1 MAQNINLNASPYFD
15 DFDASSSY
23 QRVLFKPGTP
33 IQARELTTLQSILQN
48 QVEQFGKHFFKE
60 GSVVIPGQ
68 IAYDP
73 DYFYVQIDANHLGVP
88 VEIYLEALVGQTIKG
103 QISGVKAKV
112 VNYITANVSE
122 RGNATLY
129 VKYQTG
135 SENDEGE
142 NGNQKTTFESGEN
155 LVVTTD
161 VKYSLSTI
169 RSESTFA
176 TTLLTDAIGDG
187 SVAKIADGVY
197 FIRGFF
203 VNVPAQNVILDQ
215 YGDTPSYRV
224 GLFIDEA
231 ISVASSENSDLF
243 DNARG
248 FSNFAAPGADRLKIT
263 TTLIKKSL
271 DDLNDED
278 FIELLRIENGI
289 VQKFVKESAY
299 NIINDELARRT
310 YDESGHY
317 YVTPFSIEVKE
328 SLNDQTG
335 NDGVYLPFQQTQ
347 SGTTP
352 DEGLLSLQISPGKA
366 YVRGYEVETI
376 STVSLDVPKARTTEL
391 KENSS
396 IPFTLGRQFEL
407 NNVHGSI
414 PVGFSTS
421 TVKLHAERTS
431 SGGSAAGLEIGV
443 ARVYDLKL
451 KNADYQDDSTPFV
464 VSLYDV
470 QTYNYINLNSSIT
483 QTLPAYIEGKSSG
496 AHGYLVEAASNT
508 NQLKLYQ
515 VSGTFITSEQI
526 KINGEDNSRSIKD
539 VRDYSM
545 NDVKQLYSSSAAFTA
560 DILLNRGVSIA
571 EQGNQFSITSAGVI
585 KSPNQTFNVGIS
597 TGDILAYA
605 KEGDTVPT
613 FNKVTAVSKSAKT
626 VTVSATTNV
635 TGVADGTL
643 PGSTISVTNVL
654 RLVPQEFNLNEAFL
668 YAPLEELNVSDTNIS
683 ESNIVVRKAY
693 DVTIAN
699 NGLSQTLETD
709 VSMTLEPFDEEDY
722 NLTYTSTGAIE
733 NLNNSKLTVSGRTI
747 TLQDLSVASGA
758 ARLTVT
764 FKKKDL
770 VAKSKVFNRNA
781 TLIVDKSSK
790 ASSGTAT
797 TSTQDGLT
805 FGGLY
810 GTRVQDKQIC
820 LNVPDVQ
827 EVIAVF
833 ESNDANEPE
842 LPKLTLTNFNANI
855 LNTIKGELI
864 KGATSGAVGTLV
876 DNNSSNQ
883 VEFVYFNEQTFQVD
897 EKITFSE
904 SQVTANISAVSV
916 GDRDVLAN
924 FELFPNQKPE
934 FADYSFLERRSD
946 TAAPSRKL
954 KILFNHF
961 VLNNDDPGDFV
972 TVDSYEKQRYTEDIP
987 MIEGIV
993 PVSDIIDVR
1002 PRVVPF
1008 DVSSATASPFEYNAR
1023 AFAKATNSSPFN
1035 FVSDKAIN
1043 LDYNYYLGRIDRIYL
1058 NRDGEFFLASG
1069 VPSKYPKEPQ
1079 VVDSSFDVGT
1089 ISIPPYVFKTEDVD
1103 IILTPHKRYRMIDI
1117 SQLEDRLTNVENYTA
1132 LSLLETE
1139 TKNLTIRDSQTGLD
1153 RFKSGFFVDNFRSI
1167 FGGEVG
1173 ASDYRCSVDT
1183 SNGHLR
1189 PTHYTTAIDLL
1200 LGSEAVIGS
1209 GNVADPAADLRFVK
1223 DLGTPNTIK
1232 KGDVVCLNY
1241 DDVVYFSNKFAT
1253 RSENVNPFHVVNWIG
1268 AIELNPA
1275 TDTWIETRKS
1285 RRTADIEGN
1294 YNTMIGMTGADSNTG
1309 ISPTE
1314 WNSWDTTWRGTK
1326 VTGRNSRSTKVGT
1339 RVVGRSTSKGS
1350 FQKGRGIP
1358 ITKTTTRRDSFIK
1371 VTNTTTLTTTKQQR
1385 TGLSFKVSERFDS
1398 TNLGDRVVSTEVV
1411 HTMRSRN
1418 IEFIARRMKPNGRVY
1433 PFFDNVDM
1441 SKYVIPKLIEIE
1453 MVGGTFQTGEVI
1465 VGNKGASSI
1474 RVRVAKSDHKYGP
1487 YNSPSQTYK
1496 QNPYK
1501 TGEILPKAYSTT
1513 STVLNVDTAG
1523 LELQSASGYYGYV
1536 SKDMTLIGQSSGAV
1550 AKVKQIRLK
1559 ADNSGTIIGSLYLP
1573 DATLPSSPSFSTGTK
1588 TFSLTSS
1595 KTKSTIVG
1603 TKDSEAETNYSASGT
1618 LQNVENLTLR
1628 MRNADVE
1635 RNTSSENRTLT
1646 NSRTRRRART
1656 TFRDRTTTQ
1665 RRWVDPLAQ
1674 SFEVPDTNGIFIS
1687 KVDFFFRTVD
1697 TTGLPVTCQI
1707 RTMQTGLPTQ
1717 TIVPFGETVLTPD
1730 QVSVSNDSSVPT
1742 TFEFPSP
1749 VYLAPNQ
1756 AYCFVLLS
1764 ASNEY
1769 NVWISRMGE
1778 VDVSTLDKAESE
1790 QIIVAQQPL
1799 LGSLFKSQNGAT
1811 WDPAQYEDLKLTAYR
1826 SNFFEGSSTARFY
1839 NPDLDIGN
1847 NQIASLNVNPL
1858 ETTSKSV
1865 LVGIAKSLSTTEI
1878 GTLTPGVKILQQGN
1892 FGFSGNL
1899 RSLVGAIG
1907 INSDLSITNAGT
1919 AFTSAS
1925 TTYADVNLISLSGKG
1940 AGAKAKITVSGG
1952 VAVAATVSIGG
1963 TGYAFGDSLTADY
1976 SNTGN
1981 FGKNLILSIPNNVGV
1996 ISAFNSLIIDKV
2008 QGNVAVDASS
2018 TLFFVGSGGTSN
2030 ISGASN
2036 VKYSETLSD
2045 GLHLKVRHSNHG
2057 MYAINN
2063 FVTLSGI
2070 QPDQKP
2076 GKINAK
2082 YSPTDTSNIVLD
2094 GVGIFT
2100 SFENVPVSTTNPGY
2114 IQIDDEIIKY
2124 IGVNTSSS
2132 SLIGISRAQ
2141 DNTISELH
2149 SINEPVF
2156 KYEMNG
2162 VSLRRI
2168 NKKHDFSEVNHSIF
2182 PIDVDSYYI
2191 KIDPSES
2198 GADRTTGNANSFPV
2212 LFFNEDKKCG
2222 SYDQLSLKNSNR
2234 TPHATQNIPFNALT
2248 PNLQTAIPEG
2258 TNVSAKVRTF
2268 SGSSPDNLTQISFQ
2282 DQGFED
2288 ISLESTNFFETPRI
2302 VCSKVNEDAHL
2313 QDFPG
2318 RKSFTIEVTFDTTD
2332 PKVSPMIDLDR
2343 VNAIYTSNRINSKI
2357 SDYSTDGRVN
2367 SLTED
2372 PSIATYVTKIIKLE
2386 KGSDNLKVF
2395 FDAYRHS
2402 SNDIRVLYRL
2412 FRTDTDETN
2421 QSYELFPG
2429 FNNLDSNGNIVNSAN
2444 NDGLPDK
2451 IVDFSNTDDD
2461 FRGYEYT
2468 AKNLPLFNGFQIK
2481 IIMNGTN
2488 LAKVPLIRDLR
2499 VIATA

>member
-15 DFDASSSY
+15 DFDASNSY

-33 IQARELTTLQSILQN
+33 IQARELTTLQSILQD

-88 VEIYLEALVGQTIKG
+88 VEIYLDALVGQTIKG

-112 VNYITANVSE
+112 VNYITSNTSE

-129 VKYQTG
+129 VKYSTG
-135 SENDEGE
+135 SENDEGV
-142 NGNQKTTFESGEN
+142 NGNQKTVFDAGEN
-155 LVVTTD
+155 LIVTQD

-176 TTLLTDAIGDG
+176 TTLLTDSVGEG
-187 SVAKIADGVY
+187 SVAKIAEGVY

-203 VNVPAQNVILDQ
+203 VNVPAQEVILDQ

-224 GLFIDEA
+224 GLFINEE
-231 ISVASSENSDLF
+231 ITVASTENPDLF

-289 VQKFVKESAY
+289 VQKFVKDNPY
-299 NIINDELARRT
+299 NILNDELARRT

-328 SLNDQTG
+328 SLNDQIG
-335 NDGVYLPFQQTQ
+335 NDGVYLPNQQTQ
-347 SGTTP
+347 SGITP
-352 DEGLLSLQISPGKA
+352 SDDFISLQISPGKA
-366 YVRGYEVETI
+366 YVRGYEIETI
-376 STVSLDVPKARTTEL
+376 STTSLDVPKARTTEL

-407 NNVHGSI
+407 NNVHGSL

-421 TVKLHAERTS
+421 TVSLRSERTA
-431 SGGSAAGLEIGV
+431 SGGTAAGLEIGV

-451 KNADYQDDSTPFV
+451 KNADYQNDATPFV

-470 QTYNYINLNSSIT
+470 QTYNYINLNSTIDLA
-483 QTLPAYIEGKSSG
+483 LPAYIEGKNSS
-496 AHGYLVEAASNT
+496 AHGYLVEAVSGS

-515 VSGTFITSEQI
+515 VSGTFIPNEQI
-526 KINGEDNSRSIKD
+526 KINGEDDSRTIKD

-545 NDVKQLYSSSAAFTA
+545 NDVKQLHSSTAAFTA
-560 DILLNRGVSIA
+560 DVLLNRGIA
-571 EQGNQFSITSAGVI
+571 IAPQGDQFSITSGGVI
-585 KSPNQTFNVGIS
+585 KSPNQTFSVGIQ
-597 TGDILAYA
+597 TGDIVAYA
-605 KEGDTVPT
+605 QEGDTVPT
-613 FNKVTAVSKSAKT
+613 FNKVTDVSASAKT
-626 VTVSATTNV
+626 ITVDQITTV
-635 TGVADGTL
+635 TGVCNGAK
-643 PGSTISVTNVL
+643 PGSTITVTNVL
-654 RLVPQEFNLNEAFL
+654 KLVPQEFNLNEAYL
-668 YAPLEELNVSDTNIS
+668 YAPLEEINVSDTNLS

-693 DVTIAN
+693 DVTISG
-699 NGLSQTLETD
+699 NGLNQTLETD
-709 VSMTLEPFDEEDY
+709 NSMTLEPFDEEDY

-733 NLNNSKLTVSGRTI
+733 SLDNSKLTVNGRTI
-747 TLQDLSVASGA
+747 TLQDLSVASGS

-770 VAKSKVFNRNA
+770 TPKSKVYNRNA
-781 TLIVDKSSK
+781 VLIVDKSSK
-790 ASSGTAT
+790 EGSGTAT
-797 TSTQDGLT
+797 TSFQDGLT
-805 FGGLY
+805 FGKIF
-810 GTRVQDKQIC
+810 GTRVQDKQIS

-827 EVIAVF
+827 DVLAVF
-833 ESNDANEPE
+833 ESNDENEPE

-855 LNTIKGELI
+855 LNTIKGEYI
-864 KGATSGAVGTLV
+864 RGETSGAVATV
-876 DNNSSNQ
+876 VVNNATNQ
-883 VEFVYFNEQTFQVD
+883 VDFVYLNEQSFQVD
-897 EKITFSE
+897 EKVTFAE
-904 SQVTANISAVSV
+904 SQVTANVSAISV
-916 GDRDVLAN
+916 GDRDILPN
-924 FELFPNQKPE
+924 FSLVPNQKPQ
-934 FADYSFLERRSD
+934 FCDYSFLERNSD
-946 TAAPSRKL
+946 SAPPTRKL
-954 KILFNHF
+954 KIIFNHY
-961 VLNNDDPGDFV
+961 VLNADDPGDFV
-972 TVDSYEKQRYTEDIP
+972 TVDSYEKQRYKSEIPILED
-987 MIEGIV
+987 GV
-993 PVSDIIDVR
+993 AGCDIIDVR

-1008 DVSSATASPFEYNAR
+1008 DVATATRSPFEYNAR

-1043 LDYNYYLGRIDRIYL
+1043 LDYNFYLGRIDRVYL
-1058 NRDGEFFLASG
+1058 NKDGEFFLAEG
-1069 VPSKYPKEPQ
+1069 VPSKEPKEPQ
-1079 VVDSSFDVGT
+1079 VIDGSLDVGT
-1089 ISIPPYVFKTEDVD
+1089 ITVPPYVFKTDDVEVV
-1103 IILTPHKRYRMIDI
+1103 LTPHKRYRMIDI
-1117 SQLEDRLTNVENYTA
+1117 SQLEDRLTTVENYTA

-1153 RFKSGFFVDNFRSI
+1153 RFKSGFFVDNFRSV
-1167 FGGEVG
+1167 FGGETA
-1173 ASDYRCSVDT
+1173 ASDYRCSIDT
-1183 SNGHLR
+1183 LEGHLR
-1189 PTHYTTAIDLL
+1189 PTHYTTAVDLL

-1209 GNVADPAADLRFVK
+1209 SGTPDPAADLRFVQ

-1232 KGDVVCLNY
+1232 KGDVICLNY
-1241 DDVVYFSNKFAT
+1241 DDVVYFANKFAT

-1275 TDTWIETRKS
+1275 TDTWIETKKTK
-1285 RRTADIEGN
+1285 RTADIEGN
-1294 YNTMIGMTGADSNTG
+1294 YKTTMQQTGADSNTG
-1309 ISPTE
+1309 LAPVE
-1314 WNSWDTTWRGTK
+1314 WGSWNTTWRGTQ
-1326 VTGRNSRSTKVGT
+1326 VTGRTRTRT
-1339 RVVGRSTSKGS
+1339 RVDSRRIGRTTTRGPRRSR
-1350 FQKGRGIP
+1350 GRLE
-1358 ITKTTTRRDSFIK
+1358 TTRTTRRDTFIQF
-1371 VTNTTTLTTTKQQR
+1371 TNTTTLTTRRQQR
-1385 TGLSFKVSERFDS
+1385 TGTQLKVTERFDS
-1398 TNLGDRVVSTEVV
+1398 TNLGDRVVSTEVI

-1453 MVGGTFQTGEVI
+1453 MISGTFQVGEVL
-1465 VGNKGASSI
+1465 VGNSGAVSV
-1474 RVRVAKSDHKYGP
+1474 RVRVAKADHKYGP
-1487 YNSPSQTYK
+1487 YNAPSQTYK

-1513 STVLNVDTAG
+1513 SSVLNIDTAG
-1523 LELQSASGYYGYV
+1523 LELQSASGYYGYIV
-1536 SKDMTLIGQSSGAV
+1536 KDMKLVGQSSGGV
-1550 AKVKQIRLK
+1550 AKIKDIRLK
-1559 ADNSGTIIGSLYLP
+1559 ADNSGTIIGSLFLP
-1573 DATLPSSPSFSTGTK
+1573 DPTLSSTPSFSTGTK

-1603 TKDSEAETNYSASGT
+1603 TKDSEAETTYSASGT

-1635 RNTSSENRTLT
+1635 RNTQTQGRTRT
-1646 NSRTRRRART
+1646 SSRTRQRART
-1656 TFRDRTTTQ
+1656 TFRDRTTVQ

-1697 TTGLPVTCQI
+1697 TAGLPVTCQI

-1826 SNFFEGSSTARFY
+1826 AEFFEGSSTARFY

-1847 NQIASLNVNPL
+1847 NQIASLDLNPL
-1858 ETTSKSV
+1858 ETTSKSI
-1865 LVGIAKSLSTTEI
+1865 LVGIAKSLSTAET
-1878 GTLTPGVKILQQGN
+1878 GALTPGVKVLQQSN
-1892 FGFSGNL
+1892 PGFSGNL

-1907 INSDLSITNAGT
+1907 ISSDLTITNAGT

-1925 TTYADVNLISLSGKG
+1925 TTYANVDLISLTGKG
-1940 AGAKAKITVSGG
+1940 SGAKATVTVNGG

-1963 TGYAFGDSLTADY
+1963 TGYAFGDSLTVDYAD
-1976 SNTGN
+1976 TGN
-1981 FGKNLILSIPNNVGV
+1981 FGKNLILSIPNTVGV
-1996 ISAFNSLIIDKV
+1996 ISAFNSLIIDRV
-2008 QGNVAVDASS
+2008 QGNIAVDGSS
-2018 TLFFVGSGGTSN
+2018 TLFYVGTGGTAN

-2036 VKYSETLSD
+2036 VKYAETLSD

-2057 MYAINN
+2057 MYSVNN

-2076 GKINAK
+2076 SKIEAK
-2082 YSPTDTSNIVLD
+2082 YTPSSTGDLVVEN
-2094 GVGIFT
+2094 VGIFT
-2100 SFENVPVSTTNPGY
+2100 SFENVPVDNTNPGY
-2114 IQIDDEIIKY
+2114 IIIDDEIIKY
-2124 IGVNTSSS
+2124 TGVNTAAN
-2132 SLIGISRAQ
+2132 SLQGISRAQ
-2141 DNTISELH
+2141 DNTISEEH
-2149 SINEPVF
+2149 SINEPVY

-2168 NKKHDFSEVNHSIF
+2168 NKKHDFSEVNHSLF
-2182 PIDVDSYYI
+2182 PIDMDSYHI
-2191 KIDPSES
+2191 KIDASKS
-2198 GADRTTGNANSFPV
+2198 GTDRTTGNANSFPV

-2258 TNVSAKVRTF
+2258 TTVSAKVRTF
-2268 SGSSPDNLTQISFQ
+2268 SGGSPDNLTQLSFN
-2282 DQGFED
+2282 DQGFEP

-2302 VCSKVNEDAHL
+2302 ICSKVNEDEHL

-2318 RKSFTIEVTFDTTD
+2318 KKSFTIEVALETTD

-2343 VNAIYTSNRINSKI
+2343 VNAILTTNRINSKI
-2357 SDYSTDGRVN
+2357 TDFSTDGRVN

-2372 PSIATYVTKIIKLE
+2372 PSAATYVTKIIKLE

-2412 FRTDTDETN
+2412 FRTDTDESN

-2429 FNNLDSNGNIVNSAN
+2429 YKNLDANGNVVSTSD

-2461 FRGYEYT
+2461 FRSYEYT
-2468 AKNLPLFNGFQIK
+2468 AKNLPLFNGFQVK
-2481 IIMNGTN
+2481 IVMNGTN

>member
-15 DFDASSSY
+15 DFDASNSY

-33 IQARELTTLQSILQN
+33 IQARELTTLQSILQD

-88 VEIYLEALVGQTIKG
+88 VEIYLDALIGQTIKG

-112 VNYITANVSE
+112 VNYVTANASE

-129 VKYQTG
+129 VKYSTG

-142 NGNQKTTFESGEN
+142 SGNQKTTFEAGEN
-155 LVVTTD
+155 LVVTQD

-176 TTLLTDAIGDG
+176 TTLLTDAVGEG
-187 SVAKIADGVY
+187 SVAKIAEGVY

-203 VNVPAQNVILDQ
+203 VNVPSQSVILDQ

-224 GLFIDEA
+224 GLFINEE
-231 ISVASSENSDLF
+231 ITVASTENPDLF

-289 VQKFVKESAY
+289 VQKFVKESTY
-299 NIINDELARRT
+299 NVINDELARRT

-317 YVTPFSIEVKE
+317 YVTPFKIDVKE
-328 SLNDQTG
+328 SLNDGVG
-335 NDGVYLPFQQTQ
+335 NDGVYLPLQQTQ
-347 SGTTP
+347 SGITP
-352 DEGLLSLQISPGKA
+352 SDDFLTLQISPGKA

-376 STVSLDVPKARTTEL
+376 STTALDVPKARTTEL

-396 IPFTLGRQFEL
+396 VPFTLGRQFEL
-407 NNVHGSI
+407 NNVHGSV
-414 PVGFSTS
+414 PVGFSTA
-421 TVKLHAERTS
+421 TVKLYSERTAT
-431 SGGSAAGLEIGV
+431 GGSAAGLEIGV

-451 KNADYQDDSTPFV
+451 KNADYQDNSTPFIA
-464 VSLYDV
+464 SLFDV
-470 QTYNYINLNSSIT
+470 QTYNYINLNSTIDL
-483 QTLPAYIEGKSSG
+483 TLPAYIEGKNSG
-496 AHGYLVEAASNT
+496 AHGYLVEAVSGSN
-508 NQLKLYQ
+508 QIKLYQ
-515 VSGTFITSEQI
+515 VSGTFIPNEQI
-526 KINGEDNSRSIKD
+526 KINGEDDSRTIQD

-545 NDVKQLYSSSAAFTA
+545 NDVKQLHSSSASFTA
-560 DILLNRGVSIA
+560 DVLLNRGISIA
-571 EQGNQFSITSAGVI
+571 PQGDEFSITSGGVI
-585 KSPNQTFNVGIS
+585 KSPNQTFNVGIK

-605 KEGDTVPT
+605 QEGDTVPT
-613 FNKVTAVSKSAKT
+613 FNKVTAVSTSAKT
-626 VTVSATTNV
+626 ITVSATTSV
-635 TGVADGTL
+635 TGVSNGAL

-654 RLVPQEFNLNEAFL
+654 KLVPQETNLNEAFL
-668 YAPLEELNVSDTNIS
+668 YAPLEEGNVSDTNLS
-683 ESNIVVRKAY
+683 ESNIVVRKSY

-722 NLTYTSTGAIE
+722 NLTYTSTGNVE
-733 NLNNSKLTVSGRTI
+733 SLNNSKLAVSGRTI
-747 TLQDLSVASGA
+747 TLQDLSVASGS

-781 TLIVDKSSK
+781 ALIVEKSSK
-790 ASSGTAT
+790 ESSGTAT
-797 TSTQDGLT
+797 TSVQDGLT
-805 FGGLY
+805 FGKLY

-827 EVIAVF
+827 DVVAVF

-855 LNTIKGELI
+855 LNTIKGELVR
-864 KGATSGAVGTLV
+864 GATSGAVGTIV
-876 DNNSSNQ
+876 VNNASNQ
-883 VEFVYFNEQTFQVD
+883 VDFVYLNEQSFQVD
-897 EKITFSE
+897 EKVTFEE
-904 SQVTANISAVSV
+904 SRVTANISAVTV
-916 GDRDVLAN
+916 GDRDILPN
-924 FELFPNQKPE
+924 FELNENQKAE
-934 FADYSFLERRSD
+934 FADYSFLERKSD
-946 TAAPSRKL
+946 AAAPTRKL
-954 KILFNHF
+954 KVIFNHY
-961 VLNNDDPGDFV
+961 LLSDDDPGDFV
-972 TVDSYEKQRYTEDIP
+972 TVDSYEKQRYTSDIP
-987 MIEGIV
+987 MIEGTIAA
-993 PVSDIIDVR
+993 SDIIDVR

-1008 DVSSATASPFEYNAR
+1008 DVATATVSPFEYNAR

-1043 LDYNYYLGRIDRIYL
+1043 LDYNFYLGRIDRIYL
-1058 NRDGEFFLASG
+1058 NKDGEFFLAEG
-1069 VPSKYPKEPQ
+1069 VPSKEPKEPQ
-1079 VVDSSFDVGT
+1079 VIDGSLDVGT
-1089 ISIPPYVFKTEDVD
+1089 ITLPPYVFRTEDVEV
-1103 IILTPHKRYRMIDI
+1103 ILTPHKRYRMIDI
-1117 SQLEDRLTNVENYTA
+1117 SQLEDRITSVENYTA

-1139 TKNLTIRDSQTGLD
+1139 TKNLTIRDAQTGLD

-1167 FGGEVG
+1167 FSGEVG
-1173 ASDYRCSVDT
+1173 QSDYRCAIDSE
-1183 SNGHLR
+1183 NGHLR
-1189 PTHYTTAIDLL
+1189 PTHYTTAVDLL
-1200 LGSEAVIGS
+1200 LGSEAVIGAS
-1209 GNVADPAADLRFVK
+1209 GSSDPSADLRFVK

-1232 KGDVVCLNY
+1232 KGDVICLNY
-1241 DDVVYFSNKFAT
+1241 EDVVYFSNKFAT

-1285 RRTADIEGN
+1285 RRTVDQEGN
-1294 YNTMIGMTGADSNTG
+1294 FNTMIGMTGADSNTG
-1309 ISPTE
+1309 ISPVE
-1314 WNSWDTTWRGTK
+1314 WGSWDTTWRGTQ
-1326 VTGRNSRSTKVGT
+1326 VTGRSSRNVRIGSRVIRRT
-1339 RVVGRSTSKGS
+1339 RTRGPRRGRRRLET
-1350 FQKGRGIP
+1350 R
-1358 ITKTTTRRDSFIK
+1358 TTTRRDRFIQF
-1371 VTNTTTLTTTKQQR
+1371 TNTTTLTTRRQQR
-1385 TGLSFKVSERFDS
+1385 TGTSFRVTERFDS

-1433 PFFDNVDM
+1433 PFFDSVDM

-1453 MVGGTFQTGEVI
+1453 MVSGTFQVGEVLI
-1465 VGNKGASSI
+1465 GNSGAASI
-1474 RVRVAKSDHKYGP
+1474 RVRVAKADHKYGP
-1487 YNSPSQTYK
+1487 YNAPSQTYK

-1501 TGEILPKAYSTT
+1501 TGEILPQSYSTT
-1513 STVLNVDTAG
+1513 STVLNIDTAG

-1536 SKDMTLIGQSSGAV
+1536 TKDMSLVGQSSGAV
-1550 AKVKQIRLK
+1550 AKIKQIRLK
-1559 ADNSGTIIGSLYLP
+1559 ADNSGTIIGSLFLP
-1573 DATLPSSPSFSTGTK
+1573 DPTLSSTPSFSTGTK

-1628 MRNADVE
+1628 TRNADVE
-1635 RNTSSENRTLT
+1635 RNTQTQGRTLRR
-1646 NSRTRRRART
+1646 SRTRQRART

-1687 KVDFFFRTVD
+1687 KVDFFFRTID
-1697 TTGLPVTCQI
+1697 TAGLPVTCQI

-1730 QVSVSNDSSVPT
+1730 QVSVSDDSSVPT

-1826 SNFFEGSSTARFY
+1826 AEFFEGASTARFY

-1847 NQIASLNVNPL
+1847 NQIATLDVNPL
-1858 ETTSKSV
+1858 ETTSKSI
-1865 LVGIAKSLSTTEI
+1865 LVGIAKSLSTAET
-1878 GTLTPGVKILQQGN
+1878 TALKPGIKILQQSN
-1892 FGFSGNL
+1892 PGFSGNL

-1907 INSDLSITNAGT
+1907 INSELTITSAGT

-1925 TTYADVNLISLSGKG
+1925 TTYQDVDIISLTGRGS
-1940 AGAKAKITVSGG
+1940 GAKAKITVSGG

-1963 TGYAFGDSLTADY
+1963 TGYAFGDSLTIDYADT
-1976 SNTGN
+1976 SN
-1981 FGKNLILSIPNNVGV
+1981 FGKNLILSIPNTVGV
-1996 ISAFNSLIIDKV
+1996 ISAFNSLIIDRV
-2008 QGNVAVDASS
+2008 QGDIAVDASS
-2018 TLFFVGSGGTSN
+2018 TLFYVGTGGTAN

-2036 VKYSETLSD
+2036 VKYTETLSD
-2045 GLHLKVRHSNHG
+2045 GLHLKVRHTNHG
-2057 MYAINN
+2057 MYAVNN

-2076 GKINAK
+2076 QKISSK
-2082 YSPTDTSNIVLD
+2082 YSPSDTSDLVVT

-2100 SFENVPVSTTNPGY
+2100 SFENVPVDNTNPGY
-2114 IQIDDEIIKY
+2114 ILIDDEVIKY
-2124 IGVNTSSS
+2124 TGVNTASN
-2132 SLIGISRAQ
+2132 SLTGITRAV
-2141 DNTISELH
+2141 DSTIAEQH
-2149 SINEPVF
+2149 SINETVY

-2168 NKKHDFSEVNHSIF
+2168 NKKHDFSEVNHSLF
-2182 PIDVDSYYI
+2182 PIDMDSYHV
-2191 KIDPSES
+2191 KIDASES
-2198 GADRTTGNANSFPV
+2198 GVDRTTGNANSFPV

-2268 SGSSPDNLTQISFQ
+2268 SGSSPDNLTQLSFA

-2302 VCSKVNEDAHL
+2302 VCSKVNEEEHL

-2318 RKSFTIEVTFDTTD
+2318 KKSFTIEVTLETTD

-2357 SDYSTDGRVN
+2357 SNYATDGRVN

-2372 PSIATYVTKIIKLE
+2372 PSIATYVTKIVKLE
-2386 KGSDNLKVF
+2386 KGSDNLKVM
-2395 FDAYRHS
+2395 FDAYRHF

-2421 QSYELFPG
+2421 QAYELFPG
-2429 FNNLDSNGNIVNSAN
+2429 YKNLDANGNVVSVGN

-2461 FRGYEYT
+2461 FRSYEYT
-2468 AKNLPLFNGFQIK
+2468 AKDLALFNGFQVK

>member
-88 VEIYLEALVGQTIKG
+88 VEIYLDALVGQTIKG
-103 QISGVKAKV
+103 QISGVRAKV
-112 VNYITANVSE
+112 VDYITGNTSE
-122 RGNATLY
+122 RGNPTLY
-129 VKYQTG
+129 VKYATG

-142 NGNQKTTFESGEN
+142 NGNQKTTFEAGEN
-155 LVVTTD
+155 LVVTKD

-176 TTLLTDAIGDG
+176 TTLLTDAVGEG
-187 SVAKIADGVY
+187 SVAKIAEGVY

-203 VNVPAQNVILDQ
+203 VNVPSQSVILDQ

-224 GLFIDEA
+224 GLFINEE
-231 ISVASSENSDLF
+231 ITVASTENPDLF

-289 VQKFVKESAY
+289 VQKFVKDSTY

-317 YVTPFSIEVKE
+317 YVTPFKIDVKE
-328 SLNDQTG
+328 SLNNGIG
-335 NDGVYLPFQQTQ
+335 NDGVYLPLQQTQ
-347 SGTTP
+347 SGITP
-352 DEGLLSLQISPGKA
+352 SDDFLTLQISPGKA

-376 STVSLDVPKARTTEL
+376 STTALDVPKARTTEL

-407 NNVHGSI
+407 NNVHGSV
-414 PVGFSTS
+414 PVGFSTA
-421 TVKLHAERTS
+421 TVKLHSERTAT
-431 SGGSAAGLEIGV
+431 GGTAAGLEIGV

-451 KNADYQDDSTPFV
+451 KNADYQDNSTPFV
-464 VSLYDV
+464 ASLFDV
-470 QTYNYINLNSSIT
+470 QTYNYINLNSTIDL
-483 QTLPAYIEGKSSG
+483 TLPAYIEGKNSG
-496 AHGYLVEAASNT
+496 AHGYLVEAVSGSN
-508 NQLKLYQ
+508 QIKLYQ
-515 VSGTFITSEQI
+515 VSGTFIPNEQI
-526 KINGEDNSRSIKD
+526 KINGEDDSRTIQD

-545 NDVKQLYSSSAAFTA
+545 NDVKQLYSSSASFTA
-560 DILLNRGVSIA
+560 DVLLNRGISIA
-571 EQGNQFSITSAGVI
+571 PQGDEFSITSGGVI
-585 KSPNQTFNVGIS
+585 RSPNQTFNVGIK

-605 KEGDTVPT
+605 QEGDTVPT
-613 FNKVTAVSKSAKT
+613 FNKVTAVSTSAKT
-626 VTVSATTNV
+626 VTVSATTSV
-635 TGVADGTL
+635 TGVSNGTL

-654 RLVPQEFNLNEAFL
+654 KLVPQETNLNEAFL
-668 YAPLEELNVSDTNIS
+668 YAPLEEANVSDTNLA
-683 ESNIVVRKAY
+683 ESNIVVRKSY

-722 NLTYTSTGAIE
+722 NLTYTSTGNVE
-733 NLNNSKLTVSGRTI
+733 SLNNSKLAVSGRTI
-747 TLQDLSVASGA
+747 TLQDLSVASGS

-781 TLIVDKSSK
+781 ALIVEKSSK
-790 ASSGTAT
+790 ESSGTAT
-797 TSTQDGLT
+797 TSVQDGLT
-805 FGGLY
+805 FGKLF

-827 EVIAVF
+827 DVIAVF

-855 LNTIKGELI
+855 LNTIKGELVR
-864 KGATSGAVGTLV
+864 GATSGAVGTIV
-876 DNNSSNQ
+876 VNNASNQ
-883 VEFVYFNEQTFQVD
+883 VDFVYLNEQSFQVD
-897 EKITFSE
+897 EKVTFEE
-904 SQVTANISAVSV
+904 SQVTANVAAVTV
-916 GDRDVLAN
+916 GDRDILTN
-924 FELFPNQKPE
+924 FELNENQKAE
-934 FADYSFLERRSD
+934 FADYSFLERKSD
-946 TAAPSRKL
+946 AAAPTRKL
-954 KILFNHF
+954 KVIFNHY
-961 VLNNDDPGDFV
+961 VLNDDDPGDFV
-972 TVDSYEKQRYTEDIP
+972 TVDSYEKQRYTADIP
-987 MIEGIV
+987 MIEGV
-993 PVSDIIDVR
+993 VAASDVIDVR

-1008 DVSSATASPFEYNAR
+1008 DVATATVSPFEYNAR

-1043 LDYNYYLGRIDRIYL
+1043 LDYNFYLGRIDRIYL
-1058 NRDGEFFLASG
+1058 NKDGEFFLAEG
-1069 VPSKYPKEPQ
+1069 VPSKQPKEPQ
-1079 VVDSSFDVGT
+1079 VIDGSLDVGT
-1089 ISIPPYVFKTEDVD
+1089 IALPPYVFKTEDVQVV
-1103 IILTPHKRYRMIDI
+1103 LTPHKRYRMIDI
-1117 SQLEDRLTNVENYTA
+1117 SQLEDRITSVENYTA
-1132 LSLLETE
+1132 LTLLETE
-1139 TKNLTIRDSQTGLD
+1139 TKNLTIRDAQTGLD

-1167 FGGEVG
+1167 FAGEVG
-1173 ASDYRCSVDT
+1173 QADYRCAIDSE
-1183 SNGHLR
+1183 NGHLR

-1200 LGSEAVIGS
+1200 LGSEAVIGAS
-1209 GNVADPAADLRFVK
+1209 GSADPSADLRFVK

-1241 DDVVYFSNKFAT
+1241 EDVVYFSNKFAT

-1285 RRTADIEGN
+1285 RRTVDQEGN

-1309 ISPTE
+1309 ISPVE
-1314 WNSWDTTWRGTK
+1314 WGSWDTTWRGTQ
-1326 VTGRNSRSTKVGT
+1326 VTGRSRTRT
-1339 RVVGRSTSKGS
+1339 RVRGRLET
-1350 FQKGRGIP
+1350 
-1358 ITKTTTRRDSFIK
+1358 TTTTRRDRFIQF
-1371 VTNTTTLTTTKQQR
+1371 TNTTTLTTRRQQR
-1385 TGLSFKVSERFDS
+1385 TGTSFKVTERFDS
-1398 TNLGDRVVSTEVV
+1398 TNLGDRVVSTEVI

-1441 SKYVIPKLIEIE
+1441 SKYVIPKLIEVE
-1453 MVGGTFQTGEVI
+1453 MVSGTFQVGEVL
-1465 VGNKGASSI
+1465 VGNSGAASI
-1474 RVRVAKSDHKYGP
+1474 RVRVAKADHKYGP
-1487 YNSPSQTYK
+1487 YNAPSQTYK

-1501 TGEILPKAYSTT
+1501 TGEILPKSYSTT
-1513 STVLNVDTAG
+1513 STVLNIDTAG
-1523 LELQSASGYYGYV
+1523 LELQSASGYYGYIA
-1536 SKDMTLIGQSSGAV
+1536 KDMSLVGQSSGAV
-1550 AKVKQIRLK
+1550 AKVKQVRLK
-1559 ADNSGTIIGSLYLP
+1559 ADNSGTIIGSLFLP
-1573 DATLPSSPSFSTGTK
+1573 DPTLSSTPSFSTGTK

-1628 MRNADVE
+1628 TRNADVE
-1635 RNTSSENRTLT
+1635 RNTQTQG
-1646 NSRTRRRART
+1646 RTRTRTRTRQRART

-1687 KVDFFFRTVD
+1687 KVDFFFRTID
-1697 TTGLPVTCQI
+1697 TAGLPVTCQI

-1730 QVSVSNDSSVPT
+1730 QVSVSDDSSVPT

-1826 SNFFEGSSTARFY
+1826 AEFFEGASTARFY

-1847 NQIASLNVNPL
+1847 NQIATLDVNPL

-1878 GTLTPGVKILQQGN
+1878 GNLTPGVKILQQGN

-1907 INSDLSITNAGT
+1907 INSDLTITSAGT

-1925 TTYADVNLISLSGKG
+1925 TTYQDVDIISLTGRGS
-1940 AGAKAKITVSGG
+1940 GAKAKITVSGG
-1952 VAVAATVSIGG
+1952 VAVAATVSVGG
-1963 TGYAFGDSLTADY
+1963 TGYAFGDSLTIDYADT
-1976 SNTGN
+1976 SN
-1981 FGKNLILSIPNNVGV
+1981 FGKNLILSIPNTVGV
-1996 ISAFNSLIIDKV
+1996 ISAFNSLIIDRV
-2008 QGNVAVDASS
+2008 QGNVAIDAAS
-2018 TLFFVGSGGTSN
+2018 TLFYVGTSGTAN

-2036 VKYSETLSD
+2036 VKYAETLSD

-2057 MYAINN
+2057 MYATNN

-2076 GKINAK
+2076 SKITAK
-2082 YSPTDTSNIVLD
+2082 YSPSDTSNIVVD
-2094 GVGIFT
+2094 SVGIFT

-2114 IQIDDEIIKY
+2114 ILIDDEVIKY
-2124 IGVNTSSS
+2124 TGVNTSSS
-2132 SLIGISRAQ
+2132 FLTGISRAV
-2141 DNTISELH
+2141 DSTIAEEH
-2149 SINEPVF
+2149 PINEAVF

-2168 NKKHDFSEVNHSIF
+2168 NKKHDFSEVNHSLF
-2182 PIDVDSYYI
+2182 PIDMDSYHI
-2191 KIDPSES
+2191 KIDPSAS
-2198 GADRTTGNANSFPV
+2198 GADRTTGNANAFPV

-2268 SGSSPDNLTQISFQ
+2268 SGSSPDNLTQLSFA
-2282 DQGFED
+2282 DQGFEE

-2302 VCSKVNEDAHL
+2302 VCSKVNEEEHL

-2318 RKSFTIEVTFDTTD
+2318 KKSFTIEVTLETTD

-2357 SDYSTDGRVN
+2357 SNYATDGRVN

-2372 PSIATYVTKIIKLE
+2372 PSVATYVTKIVKLE
-2386 KGSDNLKVF
+2386 KGSDNLKVM
-2395 FDAYRHS
+2395 FDGYRHF

-2421 QSYELFPG
+2421 QAYELFPG
-2429 FNNLDSNGNIVNSAN
+2429 YKNLDANGNVVSTSD

-2461 FRGYEYT
+2461 FRSYEYT
-2468 AKNLPLFNGFQIK
+2468 AKDLALFNGFQVK
-2481 IIMNGTN
+2481 IIMSGTN